1 MILKKEAGKQLA
13 IISLIIIA
21 LVILISSPVAG
32 SNTSTNTSIEL
43 CSDAADTGQTV
54 ANILLIMQALGPVF
68 GTLFFV
74 GLTLAGSASIN
85 DQYQEQRRK
94 VLLLGF
100 SVPVAIVFLEAIANT
115 VLVPDQDLSCFFP

>member
-1 MILKKEAGKQLA
+1 MSKKLKK
-13 IISLIIIA
+13 IA
-21 LVILISSPVAG
+21 LIGLVVASITIFISSPALAQ
-32 SNTSTNTSIEL
+32 NTSIEL
-43 CSDAADTGQTV
+43 CSDAEDTGQTV
-54 ANILLIMQALGPVF
+54 ANILLIMQGLGPVF

-100 SVPVAIVFLEAIANT
+100 SVPVAIVFLEAIADT
-115 VLVPDQDLSCFFP
+115 VLVPNQDLSCFFPG

>member
-1 MILKKEAGKQLA
+1 MILKKKTGKQLA
-13 IISLIIIA
+13 IISLVVVA
-21 LVILISSPVAG
+21 LVVLISSPVAG
-32 SNTSTNTSIEL
+32 SNTSIEL
-43 CSDAADTGQTV
+43 CSDAEDTGQTV
-54 ANILLIMQALGPVF
+54 ANILLIMQGLGPVF